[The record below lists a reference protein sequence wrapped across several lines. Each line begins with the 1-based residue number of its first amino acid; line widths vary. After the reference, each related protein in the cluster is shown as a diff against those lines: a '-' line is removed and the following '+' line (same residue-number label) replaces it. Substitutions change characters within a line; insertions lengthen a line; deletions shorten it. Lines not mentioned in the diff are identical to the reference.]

1 VVADHLFSPNQPRC
15 DDGRCHP
22 APSYWAYIGRNRS
35 TAASPGD
42 KTVEESY
49 RSKLRI
55 TMRPLIEERDA
66 FLNYSKQDKSL
77 SAEQRRIVE
86 EIQKASLPILKQKKI
101 EGLTSE
107 ELIQSISDESSTI
120 APLVKQFLDKMDAGK
135 KRVAQ

>member
-1 VVADHLFSPNQPRC
+1 
-15 DDGRCHP
+15 
-22 APSYWAYIGRNRS
+22 
-35 TAASPGD
+35 
-42 KTVEESY
+42 
-49 RSKLRI
+49 
-55 TMRPLIEERDA
+55 MRPLIEERDA